1 MIIPVATICILIMPK
16 IFSTALLTGL
26 TSLLLMFIG
35 RVNLKHILL
44 VLCIAAI
51 PVLLIVAIA
60 ISTYNGNN
68 NAGNTKAG
76 IANH

>member
-1 MIIPVATICILIMPK
+1 
-16 IFSTALLTGL
+16 
-26 TSLLLMFIG
+26 MFIG